1 MWAKNYRPELSK
13 KYFKPV
19 IKSKDSF
26 ETKDKTIG
34 FEEQNRKLVKNF
46 FMNQN
51 NDESSTNIDEFH
63 EVIGLIKL
71 IFAIINFIS
80 VKINP
85 LYILVKTSPY
95 TTNSTL

>member
-34 FEEQNRKLVKNF
+34 FEEQNRKLGKKNF
-46 FMNQN
+46 VDQN
-51 NDESSTNIDEFH
+51 NDEYSTNIDEFH
-63 EVIGLIKL
+63 DVIGLVKV
-71 IFAIINFIS
+71 IFPIINLIS

-85 LYILVKTSPY
+85 LYILVKTLPY